1 MRTFAEIADT
11 VGKGADVKMFCIK
24 FCKYVVFFS
33 RKGSFLA
40 NCENTRLIRA
50 MLRIFFHV

>member
-1 MRTFAEIADT
+1 MDT
-11 VGKGADVKMFCIK
+11 VGKRADVKTFCIK
-24 FCKYVVFFS
+24 FCKHVVLFS

-50 MLRIFFHV
+50 VLRIFFFLHV

>member
-1 MRTFAEIADT
+1 MRTFAEITDT

-33 RKGSFLA
+33 RKGNFLA